1 MRSMTGYGLG
11 EAVGATGTVT
21 VEIRTV
27 NQRFLELNLRLPRTY
42 MYLEDMV
49 RNHITACIARG
60 RVEVFADFPEAA
72 GTVPHICVHKELVQ
86 AYRQGLLA
94 AQQEGF
100 DEAPLTLSELLQVST
115 DWLTV
120 ESKEDMAAIR
130 AVEPVLLQALQAAL
144 QALVKTR
151 ESEGARLAA
160 DIQRRVRTLQGLI
173 EKIWTRRELI
183 LQTYEQRLTK
193 KIGDIF
199 AKHEQVP
206 DKARLLQEVAIYAD
220 KVDFTEEVVR
230 FRSHMLQLEG
240 LLKETAPVGRRMD
253 FLLQELN
260 REVNTIGSKVSDIEV
275 TAVVLQVKTEL
286 EKIREQIQNLE

>member
-1 MRSMTGYGLG
+1 M
-11 EAVGATGTVT
+11 
-21 VEIRTV
+21 
-27 NQRFLELNLRLPRTY
+27 
-42 MYLEDMV
+42 
-49 RNHITACIARG
+49 
-60 RVEVFADFPEAA
+60 
-72 GTVPHICVHKELVQ
+72 
-86 AYRQGLLA
+86 
-94 AQQEGF
+94 
-100 DEAPLTLSELLQVST
+100 
-115 DWLTV
+115 
-120 ESKEDMAAIR
+120 
-130 AVEPVLLQALQAAL
+130 LQALQAAL